1 MCIPDNDDFKQ
12 VPGLYRLWDLQ
23 FLLNR
28 EDIFQ
33 VSYVEQTADGTALFA
48 VWRRM
53 DGKP

>member
-1 MCIPDNDDFKQ
+1 MFEKDKTDFRQ

-33 VSYVEQTADGTALFA
+33 VGYVEQTADGTALFA
-48 VWRRM
+48 VWQKKDRA
-53 DGKP
+53 